1 MSTITCERGD
11 ILLINVPIGEDL
23 LMRLRPAMAMHDCS
37 PLDPLVSIVP
47 LTADP
52 MVNCNSVLVPLGSF
66 ESARMGLV
74 TSAYLNT
81 VDEIAVP
88 RQFLVQKIGR
98 CPYRMLS
105 QFLGMYRSSLGFSHP
120 AGLSLTEQ
128 AANAVT
134 GEVTSRPQLSGN
146 SA

>member
-23 LMRLRPAMAMHDCS
+23 QMHLRPALAMHDCS
-37 PLDPLVSIVP
+37 SLDPLVSIVP

-52 MVNCNSVLVPLGSF
+52 MVNCNSILVPLGSF

-81 VDEIAVP
+81 VDEIQIA
-88 RQFLVQKIGR
+88 RQFLVEQIGK
-98 CPYRMLS
+98 CPYRMLN
-105 QFLGMYRSSLGFSHP
+105 QFLGMYRSTLGFSHP
-120 AGLSLTEQ
+120 CGLSLVEQ
-128 AANAVT
+128 AAKIET
-134 GEVTSRPQLSGN
+134 GRLPRTQLFRN